1 MRGEA
6 GSDLAY
12 AIAEKQLYASHYFQA
27 SLDLTFCIRDTS
39 TPGQRGF
46 YLLKIMGSEQEDHG
60 IGASWA
66 DRIQGLYCPQT
77 SEEPVSFGF
86 EERAC
91 SREEC
96 VGACPRNITV
106 IAVATEPMRQLGLRI
121 ARHENELPPGASV
134 NMSFFAVDI
143 MMMVF
148 RSSGS
153 LMEDLHVIHYNRHSR
168 V

>member
-86 EERAC
+86 EERLAAAKNAL
-91 SREEC
+91 E
-96 VGACPRNITV
+96 
-106 IAVATEPMRQLGLRI
+106 
-121 ARHENELPPGASV
+121 
-134 NMSFFAVDI
+134 
-143 MMMVF
+143 
-148 RSSGS
+148 
-153 LMEDLHVIHYNRHSR
+153 HVPETSQ
-168 V
+168 